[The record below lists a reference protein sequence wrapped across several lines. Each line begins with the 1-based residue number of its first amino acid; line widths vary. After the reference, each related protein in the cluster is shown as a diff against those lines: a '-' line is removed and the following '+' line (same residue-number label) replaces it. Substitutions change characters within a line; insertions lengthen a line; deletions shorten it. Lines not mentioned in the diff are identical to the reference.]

1 MGLACGTLCAR
12 DKEKLNSENAEL
24 AEFAFY

>member
-1 MGLACGTLCAR
+1 MGLACGTLCGR
-12 DKEKLNSENAEL
+12 DKEKLSSENAEL